1 MPGLLET
8 AASLGLSAGV
18 VALVM
23 ANLAGAARTQAACLH
38 LADDLFRA
46 RQLEHLVDRATL
58 LAGAGPTRPPPL
70 SSLSGDTAVFAADL
84 DGDGA
89 VDPNSSETSA
99 VEVRPDGADTRVR
112 LRLGRQ
118 TMTVLE
124 AEGSEATLAAFDRR
138 GMATDAA
145 TASLV
150 ELVLAARDEVGDQ
163 APRRML
169 FALPARTLP

>member
-1 MPGLLET
+1 MPSLLET

-18 VALVM
+18 VALLT
-23 ANLAGAARTQAACLH
+23 ANLAAAARTHAACLL
-38 LADDLFRA
+38 LAEDLFRV

-70 SSLSGDTAVFAADL
+70 ASLTSDTAVLAADL
-84 DGDGA
+84 DGDGT

-99 VEVRPDGADTRVR
+99 VEVRPDGADARVR

-124 AEGSEATLAAFDRR
+124 AEDSEATLAAFDRR
-138 GMATDAA
+138 GLVADAA
-145 TASLV
+145 SASLV
-150 ELVLAARDEVGDQ
+150 ELVLAARDEDGGESLQ
-163 APRRML
+163 RML